1 MTRTRPHVRGGRVSL
16 RNIADV
22 RLASSGTGPML
33 DSKYHRLRVGSQR
46 VEFEAVKVLLLQ
58 SSMNPR
64 PVRDT
69 KWLS

>member
-1 MTRTRPHVRGGRVSL
+1 MTRTGPHVGGGRVSL